1 MASIHKRTV
10 LATSPEE
17 AWSALSDW
25 EALDRR
31 LVRGFVTGVEMD
43 GPDRIVTFFNGRV
56 AREVLVSCDEE
67 EMRIAWTI
75 VDGPYRHHHGV
86 AQVSRG
92 EDGATVFEWRA
103 DVLPEETAVPTAE
116 MMERG
121 IEAVRM
127 TLDGAGA

>member
-1 MASIHKRTV
+1 MASIRKWTA
-10 LATSPEE
+10 LEASPEQ
-17 AWSALSDW
+17 AWAALSDW

-56 AREVLVSCDEE
+56 AREVLVSRDDE

-92 EDGATVFEWRA
+92 EGGGTIFEWRA
-103 DVLPEETAVPTAE
+103 DVLPDEAAVPTAE

-127 TLDGAGA
+127 TLDGGAA